1 MGMTLRL
8 GILGAGY
15 IGGVHVQ
22 VLASDARVQIVGVG
36 DAAPARAEE
45 LAARVGATACSGPDA
60 PARLLDLGIDAIYIC
75 VPNMQHACMA
85 RQALEAGIHVFLEKP
100 FATTVEDARTL
111 LEVARR
117 ARGLCQVGHSR
128 RFAPV
133 YQFARRALE
142 NGFVAYSADI
152 KMNRGELQRPPWTAD
167 PQVTGGFLYETPIHQ
182 FDLVRWLLGEV
193 AWVHALAARNC
204 YSDFD
209 DFAVLVALRDGRF
222 CTLTTCAHT
231 GWLFPFERWELH
243 GEHRTLVI
251 EELDRVALSHGLDAE
266 TEVHDYAQLTFA
278 QKGGYAQEDRAFI
291 DAILTGRP
299 PPVTAEDGFR
309 AVLLADAIYRS
320 VREQRPVEVPQE

>member
-1 MGMTLRL
+1 MTLRV

-15 IGGVHVQ
+15 IGGVHAQ
-22 VLASDARVQIVGVG
+22 ILASDARLQITAAG
-36 DAAPARAEE
+36 DATPERARE
-45 LAARVGATACSGPDA
+45 LAARLGAASFGGADA
-60 PARLLDLGIDAIYIC
+60 LLHMLDAGLDVVYIC
-75 VPNMQHACMA
+75 VPNVQHARAAM
-85 RQALEAGIHVFLEKP
+85 QALDAGVHVFLEKP
-100 FATTVEDARTL
+100 FATTVEDGRALRDT
-111 LEVARR
+111 ARR
-117 ARGLCQVGHSR
+117 ARGLCQVGHNR

-142 NGFVAYSADI
+142 HGFVAYSADI

-167 PQVTGGFLYETPIHQ
+167 PLVTGGFLFETPIHQ
-182 FDLVRWLLGEV
+182 FDMIRWLLGEV

-209 DFAVLVALRDGRF
+209 DFAVLLALRDGRF

-231 GWLFPFERWELH
+231 GWRFPFERWELH
-243 GEHRTLVI
+243 GNHRTLVT

-266 TEVHDYAQLTFA
+266 TEVHDFAQLPFA

-291 DAILTGRP
+291 DAILQGTSP
-299 PPVTAEDGFR
+299 LVTAEDGFR

-320 VREQRPVEVPQE
+320 VRERRPVEVPQE